1 MLLAAAQTAASEGRR
16 RYAGVALVL
25 SKGAALLRRRRS
37 RQGRFGPPPFPGQDW
52 WVLSDGAEEL
62 EPEPDESEPEL
73 DPDESKPDE
82 PLESVDPSESV
93 EPDEP
98 LEPLEPL
105 EVAGDAL
112 CVALACL
119 AVRPGSWPLAR
130 TPKISAHRHRNSAT
144 ARATIVR
151 RMLRV
156 RARRAA
162 RRGWGT
168 AADMAGRLR
177 HDPKASLSAA

>member
-98 LEPLEPL
+98 LEPLE
-105 EVAGDAL
+105 VAGDAL
-112 CVALACL
+112 WVALACL
-119 AVRPGSWPLAR
+119 AVRPGSCPLAR

-168 AADMAGRLR
+168 AADMVRRL
-177 HDPKASLSAA
+177 HPELKASLSAV

>member
-52 WVLSDGAEEL
+52 WVLSEGAEEL
-62 EPEPDESEPEL
+62 DPEPDESEPEL

-82 PLESVDPSESV
+82 PLESVDPLDPSESV
-93 EPDEP
+93 EPD
-98 LEPLEPL
+98 EPL

-119 AVRPGSWPLAR
+119 AVRPGSCPLAR

-168 AADMAGRLR
+168 AADMAGRVRPDL
-177 HDPKASLSAA
+177 KASLSAV

>member
-1 MLLAAAQTAASEGRR
+1 MLSE
-16 RYAGVALVL
+16 
-25 SKGAALLRRRRS
+25 
-37 RQGRFGPPPFPGQDW
+37 
-52 WVLSDGAEEL
+52 GAEEL
-62 EPEPDESEPEL
+62 APDESEPEL
-73 DPDESKPDE
+73 DPDES
-82 PLESVDPSESV
+82 

-98 LEPLEPL
+98 LELD
-105 EVAGDAL
+105 EVADGAL

-119 AVRPGSWPLAR
+119 AVSPGSWPLAS

-168 AADMAGRLR
+168 AADMAGRFRPDL
-177 HDPKASLSAA
+177 KASLSAV

>member
-98 LEPLEPL
+98 LEPLE
-105 EVAGDAL
+105 VAGDAL

-168 AADMAGRLR
+168 AADMAGRVRPEL
-177 HDPKASLSAA
+177 KASLSAV

>member
-25 SKGAALLRRRRS
+25 SKGAALLRRGRS
-37 RQGRFGPPPFPGQDW
+37 RQGRFGPPPLPGQDW
-52 WVLSDGAEEL
+52 WVLSEGAEEL
-62 EPEPDESEPEL
+62 DPEPDESEPEL

-82 PLESVDPSESV
+82 PLESVDPLDPSESV
-93 EPDEP
+93 EPDE
-98 LEPLEPL
+98 LLEPL

-119 AVRPGSWPLAR
+119 VVRPGSWPLAR

-168 AADMAGRLR
+168 AADMVGRFR
-177 HDPKASLSAA
+177 PDFKASLSAV

>member
-98 LEPLEPL
+98 LEPLE
-105 EVAGDAL
+105 VAGDAL

-119 AVRPGSWPLAR
+119 AVRPGSCPLAR

-168 AADMAGRLR
+168 AADMAGRVRPDL
-177 HDPKASLSAA
+177 KASLSAV

>member
-98 LEPLEPL
+98 LEPLE
-105 EVAGDAL
+105 VAGDAL

-119 AVRPGSWPLAR
+119 AVRPGSCPLAR

-168 AADMAGRLR
+168 AADMAGTLR
-177 HDPKASLSAA
+177 PDLKASLSAV

>member
-1 MLLAAAQTAASEGRR
+1 MPAHRKKADAA
-16 RYAGVALVL
+16 
-25 SKGAALLRRRRS
+25 KGDVEE
-37 RQGRFGPPPFPGQDW
+37 QIDEEQEKGYFGDK
-52 WVLSDGAEEL
+52 VD
-62 EPEPDESEPEL
+62 PEPDESEPEL

-82 PLESVDPSESV
+82 PLESVDPLDPSESV
-93 EPDEP
+93 EPD
-98 LEPLEPL
+98 EPL

-119 AVRPGSWPLAR
+119 AVRPGSCPLAR

-168 AADMAGRLR
+168 AADMAERLR
-177 HDPKASLSAA
+177 PDLKGSLSAV

>member
-82 PLESVDPSESV
+82 PLESVDPLDPSESV
-93 EPDEP
+93 EPD
-98 LEPLEPL
+98 EPL

-168 AADMAGRLR
+168 AADMAGRVRPDL
-177 HDPKASLSAA
+177 KASLSAA

>member
-98 LEPLEPL
+98 LE
-105 EVAGDAL
+105 VAGDAL

-119 AVRPGSWPLAR
+119 AVRPGSCPLAR

-168 AADMAGRLR
+168 AADMAERLR
-177 HDPKASLSAA
+177 PDLKGSLSAV

>member
-98 LEPLEPL
+98 LEPLE
-105 EVAGDAL
+105 VAGDAL

-177 HDPKASLSAA
+177 HDLKASLSAA

>member
-98 LEPLEPL
+98 LEPLE
-105 EVAGDAL
+105 VAGDAL

-168 AADMAGRLR
+168 AADMAGRVRPDL
-177 HDPKASLSAA
+177 KASLSAV

>member
-82 PLESVDPSESV
+82 PLESVDPLDPSESV
-93 EPDEP
+93 EPD
-98 LEPLEPL
+98 EPL

-177 HDPKASLSAA
+177 HDLKASLSAA

>member
-52 WVLSDGAEEL
+52 WVLSEGAEEL
-62 EPEPDESEPEL
+62 GPEPDESEPEL

-93 EPDEP
+93 EPD
-98 LEPLEPL
+98 EPLEPL

-168 AADMAGRLR
+168 AADMAGRVRPDL
-177 HDPKASLSAA
+177 KASLSAV

>member
-82 PLESVDPSESV
+82 PLESVDPLDPSESV
-93 EPDEP
+93 EPD
-98 LEPLEPL
+98 EPLEPL

-168 AADMAGRLR
+168 AADMAGRVRPDL
-177 HDPKASLSAA
+177 KASLSAV

>member
-62 EPEPDESEPEL
+62 DPEPDESEPEL

-82 PLESVDPSESV
+82 PLESVDPLAPSESV
-93 EPDEP
+93 
-98 LEPLEPL
+98 EPL

-168 AADMAGRLR
+168 AADMAGRVRPDL
-177 HDPKASLSAA
+177 KASLSAA

>member
-82 PLESVDPSESV
+82 PLESVDPLDPSESV
-93 EPDEP
+93 EPD
-98 LEPLEPL
+98 EPL

-119 AVRPGSWPLAR
+119 AVRPGSCPLAR

-168 AADMAGRLR
+168 AADMAGRVRPDL
-177 HDPKASLSAA
+177 KASLSAV

>member
-52 WVLSDGAEEL
+52 WVLSEGAEEL
-62 EPEPDESEPEL
+62 DPEPDESEPEL

-98 LEPLEPL
+98 LGPL

-119 AVRPGSWPLAR
+119 AVRPGSCPLAR

-168 AADMAGRLR
+168 AADMAGRVRPDL
-177 HDPKASLSAA
+177 KASLSAV

>member
-1 MLLAAAQTAASEGRR
+1 MLSEG
-16 RYAGVALVL
+16 ADA
-25 SKGAALLRRRRS
+25 
-37 RQGRFGPPPFPGQDW
+37 P
-52 WVLSDGAEEL
+52 EL
-62 EPEPDESEPEL
+62 DESEPEL

-82 PLESVDPSESV
+82 PLEPLELDEPL

-98 LEPLEPL
+98 LELD
-105 EVAGDAL
+105 EVADGAL

-119 AVRPGSWPLAR
+119 AVSPGSWPLAS

-168 AADMAGRLR
+168 AADMAGRFRPDL
-177 HDPKASLSAA
+177 KASLSAV

>member
-25 SKGAALLRRRRS
+25 SKGAALLRRGRS
-37 RQGRFGPPPFPGQDW
+37 RQGCFGPPPLPGQDW
-52 WVLSDGAEEL
+52 WVLSEGADEL

-82 PLESVDPSESV
+82 PLESVDPLDPSESV
-93 EPDEP
+93 EPD
-98 LEPLEPL
+98 EPLEPL

-112 CVALACL
+112 CVALAYL

-144 ARATIVR
+144 ATATIVR

-177 HDPKASLSAA
+177 PNLKASLSAV

>member
-1 MLLAAAQTAASEGRR
+1 MVVAAAQTAASEGRR
-16 RYAGVALVL
+16 RYAGVAPVL
-25 SKGAALLRRRRS
+25 SKGAALLPRGRS
-37 RQGRFGPPPFPGQDW
+37 RQGRFGPPPLLGQDW
-52 WVLSDGAEEL
+52 WVLSEGAD

-73 DPDESKPDE
+73 DPDESKPDD
-82 PLESVDPSESV
+82 PL
-93 EPDEP
+93 EPDEA
-98 LEPLEPL
+98 LEPD
-105 EVAGDAL
+105 EVADDAL

-119 AVRPGSWPLAR
+119 AVRPGSWPLAS

-168 AADMAGRLR
+168 AADMAGRFRPDL
-177 HDPKASLSAA
+177 KASLSAV

>member
-98 LEPLEPL
+98 LEPLE
-105 EVAGDAL
+105 VAGDAL

-177 HDPKASLSAA
+177 PDLKASLSAA

>member
-1 MLLAAAQTAASEGRR
+1 
-16 RYAGVALVL
+16 VL
-25 SKGAALLRRRRS
+25 SE
-37 RQGRFGPPPFPGQDW
+37 
-52 WVLSDGAEEL
+52 GAEEL

-82 PLESVDPSESV
+82 PLESVDPLDPSESV
-93 EPDEP
+93 EPDE
-98 LEPLEPL
+98 LLEPL

-112 CVALACL
+112 CVALLCL

-177 HDPKASLSAA
+177 PDLKASLSAV

>member
-62 EPEPDESEPEL
+62 DPEPDESEPEL

-82 PLESVDPSESV
+82 PLESVDPLDPSESV
-93 EPDEP
+93 EPD
-98 LEPLEPL
+98 EPL

-168 AADMAGRLR
+168 AADMAGRVRPDL
-177 HDPKASLSAA
+177 KASLSAV

>member
-1 MLLAAAQTAASEGRR
+1 MLSE
-16 RYAGVALVL
+16 
-25 SKGAALLRRRRS
+25 
-37 RQGRFGPPPFPGQDW
+37 
-52 WVLSDGAEEL
+52 GAEEL
-62 EPEPDESEPEL
+62 DPEPDESEPEL

-82 PLESVDPSESV
+82 PLESVDPLDPSESV
-93 EPDEP
+93 
-98 LEPLEPL
+98 EPL

-119 AVRPGSWPLAR
+119 AVRPGSCTLAR

-168 AADMAGRLR
+168 AADMAGRVRPDL
-177 HDPKASLSAA
+177 KASLSAV

>member
-1 MLLAAAQTAASEGRR
+1 M
-16 RYAGVALVL
+16 
-25 SKGAALLRRRRS
+25 
-37 RQGRFGPPPFPGQDW
+37 
-52 WVLSDGAEEL
+52 LSDGAEEL

-98 LEPLEPL
+98 LE
-105 EVAGDAL
+105 VAGDAL

-119 AVRPGSWPLAR
+119 AVRPGSCPLAR

-168 AADMAGRLR
+168 AADMAGRVRPDL
-177 HDPKASLSAA
+177 KASLSAA

>member
-25 SKGAALLRRRRS
+25 SKGAALLRRGRS
-37 RQGRFGPPPFPGQDW
+37 RQGRFGPPPLPGQDW
-52 WVLSDGAEEL
+52 WVLSEGAEEL

-82 PLESVDPSESV
+82 PLESVDPLDPSESV

-98 LEPLEPL
+98 D
-105 EVAGDAL
+105 EVADVAL

-177 HDPKASLSAA
+177 PDLKASLSAV

>member
-1 MLLAAAQTAASEGRR
+1 
-16 RYAGVALVL
+16 VL
-25 SKGAALLRRRRS
+25 SE
-37 RQGRFGPPPFPGQDW
+37 
-52 WVLSDGAEEL
+52 GAEEL
-62 EPEPDESEPEL
+62 DPEPEPDESEPEL

-93 EPDEP
+93 EPD
-98 LEPLEPL
+98 EPLEPL

-168 AADMAGRLR
+168 AADMAGRVRPDL
-177 HDPKASLSAA
+177 KASLSAV

>member
-52 WVLSDGAEEL
+52 WVLSEGAEEL

-93 EPDEP
+93 EPD
-98 LEPLEPL
+98 EPLEPL

-168 AADMAGRLR
+168 AADMAGRVRPDL
-177 HDPKASLSAA
+177 KASLSAV

>member
-98 LEPLEPL
+98 LEPLE
-105 EVAGDAL
+105 VAGDAL

-168 AADMAGRLR
+168 AADMAERLR
-177 HDPKASLSAA
+177 PDLKGSLSAV

>member
-1 MLLAAAQTAASEGRR
+1 M
-16 RYAGVALVL
+16 
-25 SKGAALLRRRRS
+25 
-37 RQGRFGPPPFPGQDW
+37 
-52 WVLSDGAEEL
+52 LSDGAEEL

-98 LEPLEPL
+98 LE
-105 EVAGDAL
+105 VAGDAL

-119 AVRPGSWPLAR
+119 AVRPGSCPLAR

-168 AADMAGRLR
+168 AADMAGRVRPDL
-177 HDPKASLSAA
+177 KASLSAV

>member
-62 EPEPDESEPEL
+62 DPEPDESEPEL

-82 PLESVDPSESV
+82 PLESVDPLDPSESV
-93 EPDEP
+93 EPD
-98 LEPLEPL
+98 EPL

-119 AVRPGSWPLAR
+119 AVRPGSCPLAR

-168 AADMAGRLR
+168 AADMAGRVRPDL
-177 HDPKASLSAA
+177 KASLSAV